1 MRYLRQNTDQYVS
14 IGMVLDKTA
23 GFGNEDALTVT
34 SFSGVLVKSTQ
45 SGASTHTPFTPDATA
60 SNDWGMA
67 AIGHGGLY
75 DLKIPDSEINFVGSC
90 MLAVWYDAEA
100 LPVWHEF
107 VVLPAN
113 VYDSLMGTDLL
124 DVNQAQILGTALTET
139 SAGYLAAAFK
149 KFFDKATPTGTI
161 NSLPDAV
168 AGANGGLPTQNGTK
182 LNQTVDLTAGQSI
195 ACSDKAGFSLSAT
208 GADLILKNSTFI
220 QAIVVAIKEYATYGL
235 EALNTLLVSTGI
247 KAASVP
253 NVTLAATQASYAPAK
268 AGDKMD
274 LIDAPNATALL
285 AVANK
290 VEAEIIDETDSEK
303 VLTAITN
310 KIAAVNPDLSGLTL
324 LAIAS
329 AVRTNLAAELANID
343 AKISTRSSHSA
354 ADVKTAIEAAGS
366 SIASILADTNEV
378 QGELANGGRLD
389 LLIDAI
395 LEDTGTT
402 LPASLTSI
410 VSTIAAIG
418 VGTAPVAHLYTVTTT
433 GGVYCADCLVIMS
446 TDSAMAN
453 PIHKGTTDELG
464 QVTFYPNL
472 PAGTT
477 VYLWKF
483 KSGVNFVNPTTEV
496 IHS

>member
-1 MRYLRQNTDQYVS
+1 MQYLGNYTEDYATLNFKFSTHKADGTPITLAGTPAVKVYKANS
-14 IGMVLDKTA
+14 TSTETA
-23 GFGNEDALTVT
+23 TGVTLTVDFDSVT
-34 SFSGVLVKSTQ
+34 GLHNVLIDLSADVFYAVGNDYSVVITTGTVDSVSVVGTVLAHFSIENRFNEVDLVK
-45 SGASTHTPFTPDATA
+45 
-60 SNDWGMA
+60 
-67 AIGHGGLY
+67 
-75 DLKIPDSEINFVGSC
+75 
-90 MLAVWYDAEA
+90 
-100 LPVWHEF
+100 
-107 VVLPAN
+107 
-113 VYDSLMGTDLL
+113 
-124 DVNQAQILGTALTET
+124 ILGTALTET
-139 SAGYLAAAFK
+139 GAGYLAAALK
-149 KFFDKATPTGTI
+149 KFLDVATPVFT
-161 NSLPDAV
+161 
-168 AGANGGLPTQNGTK
+168 
-182 LNQTVDLTAGQSI
+182 
-195 ACSDKAGFSLSAT
+195 
-208 GADLILKNSTFI
+208 
-220 QAIVVAIKEYATYGL
+220 
-235 EALNTLLVSTGI
+235 
-247 KAASVP
+247 AASVNQGADNNVILANASKGLVKVYDDMAKDSTVSKP
-253 NVTLAATQASYAPAK
+253 GTAQTITANQAVNVAQWGGQNIATPAINGEPVVTLASTQAAYAPAK

-303 VLTAITN
+303 VLKAITD
-310 KIAAVNPDLSGLTL
+310 KIASVNPDLSGLTL

-366 SIASILADTNEV
+366 SIASIL
-378 QGELANGGRLD
+378 
-389 LLIDAI
+389 
-395 LEDTGTT
+395 EDTGTT
-402 LPASLTSI
+402 LPASLSSI
-410 VSTIAAIG
+410 VTTISAIG
-418 VGTAPVAHLYTVTTT
+418 LGTAPVAHLYTVTTT

>member
-1 MRYLRQNTDQYVS
+1 MQYLGNYTEDYTTLNFKFSTHKTDGTPITLAGTPAVKVYKANSTSTETATGVTLTVDFDS
-14 IGMVLDKTA
+14 VTGLHNVLIDLSADAFYAVGNDYSVVITA
-23 GFGNEDALTVT
+23 GTVNSVSVVGTVLAHFSIENRFNEVD
-34 SFSGVLVKSTQ
+34 LVK
-45 SGASTHTPFTPDATA
+45 
-60 SNDWGMA
+60 
-67 AIGHGGLY
+67 
-75 DLKIPDSEINFVGSC
+75 
-90 MLAVWYDAEA
+90 
-100 LPVWHEF
+100 
-107 VVLPAN
+107 
-113 VYDSLMGTDLL
+113 
-124 DVNQAQILGTALTET
+124 ILGTALTET
-139 SAGYLAAAFK
+139 GAGYLAAALK
-149 KFFDKATPTGTI
+149 KFLDVATPVFT
-161 NSLPDAV
+161 
-168 AGANGGLPTQNGTK
+168 
-182 LNQTVDLTAGQSI
+182 
-195 ACSDKAGFSLSAT
+195 
-208 GADLILKNSTFI
+208 
-220 QAIVVAIKEYATYGL
+220 
-235 EALNTLLVSTGI
+235 
-247 KAASVP
+247 AASVNQGADNNVILANASKGLVKVYDDMAKDSTVSKP
-253 NVTLAATQASYAPAK
+253 GTAQTITANQAVNVAQWGGQNIATPAINGEPVVTLASTQAAYAPAK

-285 AVANK
+285 AIANK

-303 VLTAITN
+303 VLKAITD

-354 ADVKTAIEAAGS
+354 ADVKTAIETAGG
-366 SIASILADTNEV
+366 SIAS
-378 QGELANGGRLD
+378 
-389 LLIDAI
+389 I

-402 LPASLTSI
+402 LPASLSSI
-410 VSTIAAIG
+410 VTTIAAIG
-418 VGTAPVAHLYTVTTT
+418 LGTAPVAHLYTVTTT

>member
-1 MRYLRQNTDQYVS
+1 MQYLGNYTEDYATLNFKFSTHKADGTPIALTDGAISVYKANSTTQS
-14 IGMVLDKTA
+14 TA
-23 GFGNEDALTVT
+23 GITLTADFDGVTGLNNVLIDLSADAFYAIANDYQVVITTGTVNSISVVGTVLAHFSIENRFNEVD
-34 SFSGVLVKSTQ
+34 LVK
-45 SGASTHTPFTPDATA
+45 
-60 SNDWGMA
+60 
-67 AIGHGGLY
+67 
-75 DLKIPDSEINFVGSC
+75 
-90 MLAVWYDAEA
+90 
-100 LPVWHEF
+100 
-107 VVLPAN
+107 
-113 VYDSLMGTDLL
+113 
-124 DVNQAQILGTALTET
+124 ILGTTLTET
-139 SAGYLAAAFK
+139 GAGYLAAALK
-149 KFFDKATPTGTI
+149 KFLDVAAPVFTTACVNQGADNNVILANASKGLAKVYDDMAKDSTVSKPGTAQTITANQAVNVAQWGGQNIATPAI
-161 NSLPDAV
+161 NGEPV
-168 AGANGGLPTQNGTK
+168 
-182 LNQTVDLTAGQSI
+182 
-195 ACSDKAGFSLSAT
+195 
-208 GADLILKNSTFI
+208 
-220 QAIVVAIKEYATYGL
+220 
-235 EALNTLLVSTGI
+235 
-247 KAASVP
+247 
-253 NVTLAATQASYAPAK
+253 VTLAGTQAAYAPAK

-303 VLTAITN
+303 VLIAITN
-310 KIAAVNPDLSGLTL
+310 KIASVNPDLSGLTL
-324 LAIAS
+324 LAIAA
-329 AVRTNLAAELANID
+329 AVRTNLAVELANID

-354 ADVKTAIEAAGS
+354 ADVKTAIEAAGG
-366 SIASILADTNEV
+366 SIAS
-378 QGELANGGRLD
+378 
-389 LLIDAI
+389 I